1 MIKRTFECLVAIL
14 IACLSVMAQQNS
26 TISNEKR
33 VSLSEPAI
41 ALDATDAPAL
51 EATLST
57 RALNGASDAPVTN
70 IRIVV
75 RNVSQ
80 VSFAFVSGL
89 VTFYDAAGVRCG
101 EGIFKADALAV
112 NESFETDTPG
122 IRIRCNPVSWRIVA
136 TNLLPRVVP
145 STVPIP
151 PLLRTPSRL
160 MISIDGEVHPIQLDK
175 PITLT
180 LGDKSRTIVLRESP

>member
-1 MIKRTFECLVAIL
+1 MNIL
-14 IACLSVMAQQNS
+14 SACLAVILVGSTSVAAQQGS
-26 TISNEKR
+26 TTSNEKR
-33 VSLSEPAI
+33 VALSETAV
-41 ALDATDAPAL
+41 ALDATNAAAL

-57 RALNGASDAPVTN
+57 RTLNGAPDVPVTN
-70 IRIVV
+70 IRMVV
-75 RNVSQ
+75 RNASQ

-89 VTFYDAAGVRCG
+89 VTFYDASGVRCG
-101 EGIFKADALAV
+101 EGVFKADALAV

-145 STVPIP
+145 STTPPPIP
-151 PLLRTPSRL
+151 QRTVGRL
-160 MISIDGEVHPIQLDK
+160 VISIDGEVHPIQLDK

-180 LGDKSRTIVLRESP
+180 VADKTRTIVVREAP

>member
-1 MIKRTFECLVAIL
+1 MKMFFACLVAIL
-14 IACLSVMAQQNS
+14 IGCLSVMGQQNS

-33 VSLSEPAI
+33 VSLNEAAI
-41 ALDATDAPAL
+41 ALDASDAPAL
-51 EATLST
+51 EATLT
-57 RALNGASDAPVTN
+57 TKTLNGAPDAPVTN
-70 IRIVV
+70 IRMVV
-75 RNVSQ
+75 RNASQ

-112 NESFETDTPG
+112 SESFETDTPG

-145 STVPIP
+145 SSAPTLPTP
-151 PLLRTPSRL
+151 RTPARL
-160 MISIDGEVHPIQLDK
+160 VISIDGEVHPIQLDK
-175 PITLT
+175 PMTLT
-180 LGDKSRTIVLRESP
+180 LGDKSRTIILRESP